1 MPRLLH
7 HISARYPPWG
17 PDFAIRAPFLCRR
30 EASWAKNGKYE
41 YCHHFSNSEIGPKT
55 GSVGRVSMILGCP
68 SLDLGPKRAIFGPGR
83 PKIAAT
89 NLVTVLI
96 FALFCPLPFGEGA
109 KQGVII

>member
-1 MPRLLH
+1 MRL
-7 HISARYPPWG
+7 
-17 PDFAIRAPFLCRR
+17 
-30 EASWAKNGKYE
+30 
-41 YCHHFSNSEIGPKT
+41 KT
-55 GSVGRVSMILGCP
+55 GLGSVASVILGCP
-68 SLDLGPKRAIFGPGR
+68 SLDLEPKRAIFGPGR